1 MSIVAQSRQ
10 MLFKHLKSLRDALL
24 PGSCLLCAAGCG
36 GHLICPPCRR
46 ALPSLGGGCCPRC
59 AEPGCG
65 GLPCGHCQNTPPHF
79 DAAWALWRY
88 EHPVDRL
95 IQALKYQG
103 QLGLAQTFAQA
114 LAPVL
119 AAGAQDWDGI
129 IPLPLHPARLAER
142 GFNQTHEISR
152 HLARHLGLAL
162 MPHLLQRTRATPP
175 QASLPLDKR
184 QANMR
189 NAFHCPGGVDKM
201 SLLLVDD
208 VLTTGATL
216 AEAARTLKLL
226 GASRVD
232 VAVMARTL
240 HH

>member
-10 MLFKHLKSLRDALL
+10 ILFKHLKSLRDVLL
-24 PGSCLLCAAGCG
+24 PGSCLLCTASCG
-36 GHLICPPCRR
+36 RQLICSPCQ
-46 ALPSLGGGCCPRC
+46 ASLPTLGAGCCPRC

-65 GLPCGHCQNTPPHF
+65 GLPCGHCQNNPPHF

-95 IQALKYQG
+95 VQALKYQG
-103 QLGLAQTFAQA
+103 QLGLAPAFAHA
-114 LAPVL
+114 LAPLLVC
-119 AAGAQDWDGI
+119 GAQDWDCI
-129 IPLPLHPARLAER
+129 VPLPLHPSRLAER
-142 GFNQTHEISR
+142 GFNQTQEISR

-162 MPHLLQRTRATPP
+162 TPHLLQRTRATPP
-175 QASLPLDKR
+175 QAALPLDKR

-189 NAFHCPGGVDKM
+189 NAFHCPGGVDKK
-201 SLLLVDD
+201 SILVLDD
-208 VLTTGATL
+208 VLTSGATL
-216 AEAARTLKLL
+216 SEAARTLKLH
-226 GASRVD
+226 GATRVD